1 MIWHEFEQSFAL
13 RNVDLHTHSKVSDGL
28 LAPAELV
35 RKAAELGVD
44 TLALTDHDDVRGL
57 PEARAAA
64 KEAGITFINGV
75 EISVSWETT
84 TLHIVGL
91 HMDPEN
97 AVLSDGLGAIR
108 LGRVE
113 RAKGMAQALTE
124 RGIEGSLEGAYS
136 YADNKEMV
144 GRTHFA
150 RYLVEKGVVPD
161 VKTAFKHYL
170 VKGKPGYVPQIWA
183 SLEDSVAWLHQAG
196 GVAVI
201 AHPGRYKLGAG
212 PLRRLFAQFKET
224 GGDALEV
231 VTGNHTA
238 DQARYFAG
246 MSKAFGLAAS
256 RGSDYHG
263 PGESYTLPGRLPQ
276 LPAGLTPVWELWA
289 D

>member
-1 MIWHEFEQSFAL
+1 L

-44 TLALTDHDDVRGL
+44 ALALTDHDDVRGL
-57 PEARAAA
+57 SEARAAA

-97 AVLSDGLGAIR
+97 AVLNDGLRGIR

-170 VKGKPGYVPQIWA
+170 VKGKPGYVPQTWA
-183 SLEDSVAWLHQAG
+183 SLEDSVAWLHEAG

-212 PLRRLFAQFKET
+212 ALRRLFAQFKET

-231 VTGNHTA
+231 ITGNHTA

-246 MSKAFGLAAS
+246 MSKTFGLAAS

-263 PGESYTLPGRLPQ
+263 PGESYALPGRLPQ
-276 LPAGLTPVWELWA
+276 LPTGLMPVWELWA

>member
-1 MIWHEFEQSFAL
+1 MASVL
-13 RNVDLHTHSKVSDGL
+13 
-28 LAPAELV
+28 
-35 RKAAELGVD
+35 
-44 TLALTDHDDVRGL
+44 
-57 PEARAAA
+57 AA
-64 KEAGITFINGV
+64 K
-75 EISVSWETT
+75 S
-84 TLHIVGL
+84 
-91 HMDPEN
+91 
-97 AVLSDGLGAIR
+97 
-108 LGRVE
+108 
-113 RAKGMAQALTE
+113 AKGMARALNE
-124 RGIEGSLEGAYS
+124 CGIDGCL
-136 YADNKEMV
+136 KVLIPMPITREMV

-170 VKGKPGYVPQIWA
+170 VKGKPGYAPQVWA
-183 SLEDSVAWLHQAG
+183 SLEDSVAWLHGAG

-231 VTGNHTA
+231 VTGNHTPE
-238 DQARYFAG
+238 QARYFAG
-246 MSKAFGLAAS
+246 VSKAFGLAAS

-263 PGESYTLPGRLPQ
+263 PGESYALPGRLPQ

>member
-1 MIWHEFEQSFAL
+1 MNSSKVLPL

-97 AVLSDGLGAIR
+97 AVLNDGLRGIR
-108 LGRVE
+108 LGREE
-113 RAKGMAQALTE
+113 RAKGMALALNE
-124 RGIEGSLEGAYS
+124 CGIDGCLEGAYS

-170 VKGKPGYVPQIWA
+170 VKGKPGYTPQVWA
-183 SLEDSVAWLHQAG
+183 SLEDSVAWLHGAG

-238 DQARYFAG
+238 EQARYFAG

-263 PGESYTLPGRLPQ
+263 PGESYALPGRLPQ

>member
-1 MIWHEFEQSFAL
+1 LQRDLNRNFSL

-28 LAPAELV
+28 LAPAVLV
-35 RKAAELGVD
+35 CKAAELGVD
-44 TLALTDHDDVRGL
+44 TLALTDHDDLRGL

-64 KEAGITFINGV
+64 EQAGIAFVNGV

-91 HMDPEN
+91 HIDTGN
-97 AVLSDGLGAIR
+97 AALNAGLQNIRDGRG
-108 LGRVE
+108 E
-113 RAKGMAQALTE
+113 RAKGMAQTLSE
-124 RGIEGSLEGAYS
+124 EGIEGCLLGAYS

-161 VKTAFKHYL
+161 IKTAFKHYL
-170 VKGKPGYVPQIWA
+170 VKGKPGYVAHTWA
-183 SLEDSVAWLHQAG
+183 SLEDALAWIHAAG

-212 PLRRLFAQFKET
+212 ALRRLFGEFKER

-263 PGESYTLPGRLPQ
+263 PGESFALPGRLPP
-276 LPAGLTPVWELWA
+276 LPAGLTPVWELWEE
-289 D
+289 